1 MSIYSVNPMNI
12 CSVVSTNWKK
22 MCSLDSKKKILCI
35 IMVGLIFY
43 GGLITFDHFVTRDII
58 DDISGQGDSHK
69 TDLDY
74 YRERAQKILDGE
86 IPYTEDFQS
95 ESPPLI
101 MYLLVV
107 PQAFGGADWMYQ
119 IYFSLFVILTSIC
132 IYWVF
137 RERHEKEG
145 FEMAMLYMFI
155 PFVFIECVFG
165 IQDEMITTFF
175 FILPVLIYGIGKI
188 YTGIASGTVGVWVK
202 FFNVLFL
209 PAQFIYGKNRKE
221 RLTIVFIG
229 VVVSLIILLPFFVY
243 SDPDIFLTFL
253 KYYLTGGSSDGI
265 NDSQVV
271 GGFGGISPWHFLAIG
286 GLNIPS
292 IIFTVATVIGV
303 FTASIYGY
311 LKKMSIT
318 QTSALVMVVFFLCY
332 PKILNVYFIMPAV
345 LFLLWGIKDR
355 HVTVNMFL
363 LIIFVM
369 PAILF
374 TEIQETYLFGQ
385 EWWWVGLLISL
396 VGFGLFVWTYV
407 KYIHGKTPFIDDIPI
422 VQ

>member
-1 MSIYSVNPMNI
+1 MREYTVNPMNAHATI
-12 CSVVSTNWKK
+12 STCWRK

-35 IMVGLIFY
+35 FIVGLLFY
-43 GGLITFDHFVTRDII
+43 GALITFDHFVTRDII
-58 DDISGQGDSHK
+58 NDMSGQYEGHK

-74 YRERAQKILDGE
+74 YRERAQNILDGE
-86 IPYTEDFQS
+86 IPYTENFQS

-101 MYLLVV
+101 MYLLVI
-107 PQAFGGADWMYQ
+107 PQVFGGADWMYQ
-119 IYFSLFVILTSIC
+119 IYFSLFVILTSMC

-175 FILPVLIYGIGKI
+175 FIMPILIYGLGKV
-188 YTGIASGTVGVWVK
+188 YTGIAFGTLGVWVK

-209 PAQFIYGKNRKE
+209 PAQLIYGRDNRE
-221 RLTIVFIG
+221 R
-229 VVVSLIILLPFFVY
+229 LIILLTGVSVSLIVLLPFFIY
-243 SDPDIFLTFL
+243 SDPNILLTFL
-253 KYYLTGGSSDGI
+253 KYYLTGGGSDTIG
-265 NDSQVV
+265 DPQVL

-286 GLNIPS
+286 GLRIPS
-292 IIFTVATVIGV
+292 LVFTVSTVVGI
-303 FTASIYGY
+303 FAASIYGY
-311 LKKMSIT
+311 MRKMSVT
-318 QTSALVMVVFFLCY
+318 QTSALVMLVFFVCY

-345 LFLLWGIKDR
+345 LFLLWGVKDR
-355 HVTVNMFL
+355 RVTINMFL

-369 PAILF
+369 PAVLF
-374 TEIQETYLFGQ
+374 TEIQETYIFGQ

-396 VGFGLFVWTYV
+396 VGFGLFVWTYLRYV
-407 KYIHGKTPFIDDIPI
+407 HGKTPFIDDAPAT
-422 VQ
+422 